1 MATSTD
7 ATKLFI
13 SYSHDSAA
21 HAALVKDVA
30 VRLKRDGFQV
40 TYDQDLGD
48 APPPVGWAPWMAS
61 AIATSDVVLVVCS
74 RRFYRLALGDEEP
87 GKGNGTRFEAT
98 VTLQEMSDAGSRN
111 TKFIPVL
118 VAGGTFDDIP
128 NALRAWWNDYD
139 FAKPDAYPRLA
150 ERLRKLTQHSRTTGE
165 HIASSSLY
173 VTAQISELVVKSLQ
187 DNGVDIDDLPFD
199 WDMTV
204 DDLVNYCSSVAT
216 DLKPETIRA
225 LVEKARAFAF
235 DTKYANNTYDN
246 NSRGMGDFWKREI
259 REVLASLDAPDFVN
273 RPIIDVGI
281 GNGIEASGL
290 LDSARRLTLVDI
302 APQSLAKAGTLL
314 PAARCVAAGAE
325 RLTEIKTA
333 SQDIYLSCRTYQ
345 SSYFGVSEALRE
357 AYRVVRPGGLVV
369 VSVANGY
376 VGEAGGLIPGM
387 LTPRSTL
394 VNRDRP
400 FEVADKI
407 RRKLT
412 LMRFEGI
419 GVRTGVAEV
428 YVYGRRGR

>member
-1 MATSTD
+1 MAISID

-13 SYSHDSAA
+13 SYSHDSPA
-21 HAALVKDVA
+21 HAALVKDLA
-30 VRLKRDGFQV
+30 DQLKGDGFQV
-40 TYDQDLGD
+40 TFDQDLDD
-48 APPPVGWAPWMAS
+48 APPAAGWATWMAS
-61 AIATSDVVLVVCS
+61 SIASSDIVLVVCS
-74 RRFYRLALGDEEP
+74 SRFRRLALGDEEP

-98 VTLQEMSDAGSRN
+98 VSLQEISDAGSTN

-118 VAGGTFDDIP
+118 VAGSTFDDIP

-139 FAKPDAYPRLA
+139 FAKPGAYARLA
-150 ERLRKLTQHSRTTGE
+150 ARLRKLSQQSRSATE
-165 HIASSSLY
+165 HVAASSLY
-173 VTAQISELVVKSLQ
+173 VMAQISELVAKSLQ
-187 DNGVDIDDLPFD
+187 RDGVDIDDLPFD

-216 DLKPETIRA
+216 DLKPEMIRA

-235 DTKYANNTYDN
+235 DAKYADNTYDN

-259 REVLASLDAPDFVN
+259 REVFASLDAPDFAN

-290 LDSARRLTLVDI
+290 LDNARRLTIVDI
-302 APQSLAKAGTLL
+302 APQSLAKAGDLL
-314 PAARCVAAGAE
+314 PAARRVTAGAE

-412 LMRFEGI
+412 LMRFERI